1 MQFVVDAK
9 LTLRDIY
16 NLNLNKYAEDVEETT
31 DQAKQE
37 AKMEKTLNKLN
48 ETWKDIKFQFDM
60 HKGSDVQMFKLS
72 EENFEM
78 LEENQQQVSAMLSNR
93 FVAFFEVECTKW
105 NTSLANISEINNLA
119 GEVQRSWS
127 FLENLFIHSE
137 EVKKELPKQAE
148 LFVGVDKEVKRIL
161 ADAYVKQIALIYCDQ
176 VWVNKAFTKVQ
187 EQLTVCEKALQEFM
201 DSKRTA
207 FPRFYFV
214 AQADLL
220 DILSNGNA
228 PAKIQ
233 QHMPKIFQAIENLEL
248 KEEGVRPFAMGMHTN
263 VGTEYVVFTNPLKLM
278 GKVETYMQDVID
290 SMRSSLKQ
298 IAGDS
303 LVRLGQMTKEQWLQ
317 NDPAQTT
324 LLINILTWTRDVEGA
339 FSKIKGNPFAMK
351 DAHVHQV
358 KLLSD
363 LVKMV

>member
-1 MQFVVDAK
+1 
-9 LTLRDIY
+9 
-16 NLNLNKYAEDVEETT
+16 
-31 DQAKQE
+31 
-37 AKMEKTLNKLN
+37 
-48 ETWKDIKFQFDM
+48 
-60 HKGSDVQMFKLS
+60 
-72 EENFEM
+72 
-78 LEENQQQVSAMLSNR
+78 MLSNR

-105 NTSLANISEINNLA
+105 NSSLANISEINNLA

-148 LFVGVDKEVKRIL
+148 LFVGVDREVKRIL
-161 ADAYVKQIALIYCDQ
+161 ADAFVKQIALVYCDQ
-176 VWVNKAFTKVQ
+176 NWVLKAFTKVQ
-187 EQLTVCEKALQEFM
+187 EQLIVCEKALQEFM

-248 KEEGVRPFAMGMHTN
+248 KEEGVRPFALGMHTN
-263 VGTEYVVFTNPLKLM
+263 VGTEYVKFTEPLKLM

-290 SMRSSLKQ
+290 TMRSSLKDV
-298 IAGDS
+298 AGAS
-303 LVRLGQMTKEQWLQ
+303 LIRLGQMTKEQWLQ
-317 NDPAQTT
+317 ETPA
-324 LLINILTWTRDVEGA
+324 
-339 FSKIKGNPFAMK
+339 
-351 DAHVHQV
+351 
-358 KLLSD
+358 
-363 LVKMV
+363 

>member
-1 MQFVVDAK
+1 
-9 LTLRDIY
+9 
-16 NLNLNKYAEDVEETT
+16 
-31 DQAKQE
+31 
-37 AKMEKTLNKLN
+37 
-48 ETWKDIKFQFDM
+48 
-60 HKGSDVQMFKLS
+60 
-72 EENFEM
+72 
-78 LEENQQQVSAMLSNR
+78 
-93 FVAFFEVECTKW
+93 
-105 NTSLANISEINNLA
+105 
-119 GEVQRSWS
+119 
-127 FLENLFIHSE
+127 
-137 EVKKELPKQAE
+137 
-148 LFVGVDKEVKRIL
+148 
-161 ADAYVKQIALIYCDQ
+161 
-176 VWVNKAFTKVQ
+176 
-187 EQLTVCEKALQEFM
+187 M

-339 FSKIKGNPFAMK
+339 FSKIKGNPLAMK